1 MCSYWSTEA
10 IAARPECTFLVR
22 FTCRPVKSKLKF
34 GQLFL
39 AENHQDDLS
48 SKTQK
53 LQKSIA
59 IPLIICEILSAVGQ
73 NSLFLFPPLLFLPS
87 PQRRS
92 DGEGGLMQMQE
103 NSLSIL
109 PRIFELSFPLDFFGP
124 IFLSLDLPLRLD
136 YSGKDVLGRVF
147 LDIRKS
153 PTKKHSCYFWTSKWV
168 AHHSVWKTL

>member
-92 DGEGGLMQMQE
+92 DGEGALCKCKKIAFPSFPAFL
-103 NSLSIL
+103 NSLS
-109 PRIFELSFPLDFFGP
+109 LSTFFGP
-124 IFLSLDLPLRLD
+124 IFFFPSIFLSGWILFGKRFLR
-136 YSGKDVLGRVF
+136 KRVF
-147 LDIRKS
+147 
-153 PTKKHSCYFWTSKWV
+153 
-168 AHHSVWKTL
+168 

>member
-10 IAARPECTFLVR
+10 TAARPECTFLVR

-39 AENHQDDLS
+39 AENYQDDLS

-73 NSLFLFPPLLFLPS
+73 NSLFLFPLLLFLPS

-92 DGEGGLMQMQE
+92 DGEGGALCKCKKIAFPSFPAFL
-103 NSLSIL
+103 NSLS
-109 PRIFELSFPLDFFGP
+109 LSTFFGP

-136 YSGKDVLGRVF
+136 YSGKDFLGRVF
-147 LDIRKS
+147 FRQKNVSDKESILAIFEAPS
-153 PTKKHSCYFWTSKWV
+153 E
-168 AHHSVWKTL
+168 